1 MNINESVKMA
11 KCGLTTLSK
20 CRTRKANLPECDGCK
35 FVLRRFDRWKMIDKK
50 PHKKCLSCGKFLPVN
65 KFYVKKVKKPGRNDP
80 CPCGKMKE
88 DGSRPLKYKEC
99 CGRNEK

>member
-1 MNINESVKMA
+1 MIKTENVKMA

-50 PHKKCLSCGKFLPVN
+50 PYKKCLSCGKFLPVN
-65 KFYVKKVKKPGRNDP
+65 KYYVKKIKKPDGTYY
-80 CPCGKMKE
+80 E
-88 DGSRPLKYKEC
+88 STGSRCKMCISDEKRKK
-99 CGRNEK
+99 RNYEL